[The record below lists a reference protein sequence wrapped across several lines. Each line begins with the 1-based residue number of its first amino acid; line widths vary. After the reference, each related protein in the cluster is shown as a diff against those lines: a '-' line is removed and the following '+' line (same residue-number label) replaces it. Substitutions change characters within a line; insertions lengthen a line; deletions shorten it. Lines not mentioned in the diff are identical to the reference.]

1 MFRCVII
8 PIVKKKKDLSLNCDN
23 LKAKKNNGTYITW
36 LVA

>member
-8 PIVKKKKDLSLNCDN
+8 PIVKKKDLSLNCDK
-23 LKAKKNNGTYITW
+23 LKAKKNNGKYITW